1 MLYELLGDTLTVDRE
16 RDIQAA
22 IKRRRLLDS
31 GGPVKARPPVAAASE
46 PARRRGG
53 RLPAAL

>member
-1 MLYELLGDTLTVDRE
+1 MLYELLGDSLQVDRE

-31 GGPVKARPPVAAASE
+31 GGPAKDGAPAAKAAVPT
-46 PARRRGG
+46 RRRG